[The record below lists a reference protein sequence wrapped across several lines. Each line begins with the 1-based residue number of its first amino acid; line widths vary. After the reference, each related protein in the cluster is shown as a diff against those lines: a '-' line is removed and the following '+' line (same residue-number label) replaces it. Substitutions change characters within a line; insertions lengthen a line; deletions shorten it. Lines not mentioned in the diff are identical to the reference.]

1 LLRRVGGLARA
12 GAALAGMA
20 CVVGCARS
28 SDVLAPAAEPASS
41 PVTAVRPEGR
51 VIELGNKPEGMT
63 VDPRTGLL
71 AVALKTP
78 NRVALVDADRPQLVR
93 RLSLPGPARHLALAR
108 PGGPVLAPVE
118 KAGTV
123 AELSLREGPRRR
135 LTAGQ
140 GPHDAAPAAG
150 GDVWV
155 TDELE
160 DRVTV
165 IRPGRSAAGLDA
177 PIDPDG
183 VAATTDGRYAAVV
196 GAAERAVRLYDART
210 FEPLRQADAGL
221 GPTHVAAG
229 RRAFFVVD
237 TRGDALLV
245 LRVRG
250 RDLVLERRIRL
261 GGIPYGI
268 AFDPVRRRLWV
279 TLTASNRVAE
289 LSPRRV
295 LRTFPTVRQ
304 PNSVA
309 VDPRSGRVFVASR
322 ARGTLQWFDAPPLRS
337 GGP

>member
-1 LLRRVGGLARA
+1 
-12 GAALAGMA
+12 M
-20 CVVGCARS
+20 
-28 SDVLAPAAEPASS
+28 E
-41 PVTAVRPEGR
+41 
-51 VIELGNKPEGMT
+51 IGNKPEGMA

-71 AVALKTP
+71 AVGLKTP
-78 NRVALVDADRPQLVR
+78 DRVALVDADRSRVVR
-93 RLSLPGPARHLALAR
+93 RFVLPGPTRHLGLAR

-118 KAGTV
+118 KAGRV
-123 AELSLREGPRRR
+123 AELPLRAGPRRA
-135 LTAGQ
+135 LVAGR
-140 GPHDAAPAAG
+140 GPHDATLAAG
-150 GDVWV
+150 GLIWV

-165 IRPGRSAAGLDA
+165 IRARRATQGLDA
-177 PIDPDG
+177 PIEPDG
-183 VAATTDGRYAAVV
+183 VAASTDGSYVMVV

-210 FEPLRQADAGL
+210 FESLRQADAGL

-229 RRAFFVVD
+229 RRVFFVVD

-250 RDLVLERRIRL
+250 RDLALERRIHL

-268 AFDPVRRRLWV
+268 AFDRARRRLWV

-289 LSPRRV
+289 LSPRRL

-322 ARGTLQWFDAPPLRS
+322 ADGTLQWFDPPPVGS